1 MSNLLT
7 NSKYVSGKDAK
18 ELLKVSD
25 NTLRKWA
32 NTGKINYIRNGDKGK
47 RFYDIN
53 SIFTSSNVEFKTTNQ
68 KRTICYCRVSTIHQK
83 DDLQRQ
89 KDFMREKYPNAFIIE
104 DIGSGIN
111 WKRKGLQ
118 SLIQQVEGGQVE
130 KVIIAYKDRLCRFAY
145 DLIEYIFTLHKT
157 EIVVLNSVETQQG
170 REDIELAEDILSI
183 IHVFSCKKM
192 GKRKYKRKEGNEDS
206 KINEDTTK
214 TNEETADNIK

>member
-1 MSNLLT
+1 MNKLLT

-53 SIFTSSNVEFKTTNQ
+53 SIFTPSNAEFKTVNQ
-68 KRTICYCRVSTIHQK
+68 TRTICYCRVSSIHQK

-89 KDFMREKYPNAFIIE
+89 KQFMREQFPDAFIIE

-118 SLIQQVEGGQVE
+118 SLIQQVEGGKVE

-145 DLIEYIFTLHKT
+145 ELIEYIFTLHKT
-157 EIVVLNSVETQQG
+157 EIVVLNSSETEQG
-170 REDIELAEDILSI
+170 QEDIELAEDILSI
-183 IHVFSCKKM
+183 IHIFSCKKM
-192 GKRKYKRKEGNEDS
+192 GKRKYRRKEGDSNKSDEDR
-206 KINEDTTK
+206 TK
-214 TNEETADNIK
+214 TDEEPTNSVK

>member
-1 MSNLLT
+1 MSKLLT

-68 KRTICYCRVSTIHQK
+68 KRTICYCRVSSIHQK

-89 KDFMREKYPNAFIIE
+89 KEFMREKYPNAFIVE

-157 EIVVLNSVETQQG
+157 EIVVLNSVETQQE
-170 REDIELAEDILSI
+170 REDIELADDILSI

-192 GKRKYKRKEGNEDS
+192 GKRKYKRKEGNSNE
-206 KINEDTTK
+206 INEDTTK
-214 TNEETADNIK
+214 TNENSTDNIK

>member
-118 SLIQQVEGGQVE
+118 SLIQQVEGGKVE

-170 REDIELAEDILSI
+170 REDIELADDILSI

-192 GKRKYKRKEGNEDS
+192 GKRKYKRKEGNSNE
-206 KINEDTTK
+206 INEDTAK
-214 TNEETADNIK
+214 TNEETANNIK

>member
-32 NTGKINYIRNGDKGK
+32 NTGKIN
-47 RFYDIN
+47 DIN

-118 SLIQQVEGGQVE
+118 SLIQQVEGGKVE

-170 REDIELAEDILSI
+170 REDIELADDILSI

-192 GKRKYKRKEGNEDS
+192 GKRKYKRKEGNSNE
-206 KINEDTTK
+206 INEDTAK
-214 TNEETADNIK
+214 TNEETANNIK